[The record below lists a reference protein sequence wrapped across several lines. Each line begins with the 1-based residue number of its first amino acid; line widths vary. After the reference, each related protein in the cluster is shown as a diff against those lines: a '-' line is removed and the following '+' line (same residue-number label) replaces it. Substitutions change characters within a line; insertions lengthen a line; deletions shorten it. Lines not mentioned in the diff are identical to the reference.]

1 MAMTME
7 ELQQMLQRMTPAE
20 QQALLQQTYGN
31 IGTPTLNTDSRYGAE
46 GQGTGTFTAGGLENL
61 ERTAEGF
68 RGPIG
73 APFDQPGPGGVYGQY
88 MGQFDPTGR
97 LTGTEFTQ
105 QQRPSFLDQNGYL
118 LPLLVAGGA
127 GAFNALGGAGA
138 AAGGGSAASFT
149 PELMI
154 GQGGQGAFAGAAP
167 TVSAAGFTPEMMIG
181 QGVTPISSNA
191 PVLLAD
197 GAAAGFTPEMSIGQG
212 AQGTFNPPAPNVPPV
227 PNVPSVPPIPP
238 GPGSSL
244 PGPGSPPVDLTEASS
259 FPNSPGSGTP
269 NPLSNLINP
278 TTGRLLTMGL
288 GAALGGAGSG
298 STTATQ
304 NITVPEELRPFAQD
318 LAERGRRFADEP
330 FQPYTGQR
338 FAGPNDAQRNA
349 WEMVNQAVRNPT
361 AQQTQAEDAYSRL
374 LRAETPDFGRAE
386 RTNNQYIGATT
397 PGANNAYIGQTTNSD
412 TLQLARSLSNP
423 YLGATTP
430 GIGQQAQM
438 SLPTSTTSVGTNAL
452 LGMNNPALQ
461 ARIDQTANDIT
472 RNFNNVVNPQFDR
485 MARASGS
492 FGNTGVEQMR
502 GEAQRNLAQEI
513 GRAATDARMA
523 DYSLQAQLGE
533 SDIARRVGTSLADAQ
548 RNQNAMQAAQQFNIG
563 TEFNRQGQNAQF
575 AANDLARNLG
585 AANQQ
590 AAMQLN
596 AGQFDVSQR
605 ANDLNRNAQL
615 AQNQGQ
621 FNASLA
627 QSDLNRNAQLT
638 QNEGQFNAQQGNFD
652 ITNRSNNYNA
662 AQARAAS
669 TLPQWQG
676 FAEQPFRN
684 ANALS
689 TVGGQ
694 MNAYAQQPL
703 DFDYEQYKAARDDRY
718 NRLGLY
724 GNLYGAARGGQ
735 STTSSTSGGSPMAGL
750 LGGAATGAGI
760 YNLLTR
766 Y

>member
-1 MAMTME
+1 MAMTLE
-7 ELQQMLQRMTPAE
+7 ELQQMLQRMSPAE
-20 QQALLQQTYGN
+20 QQALLRQTYGN

-46 GQGTGTFTAGGLENL
+46 GQGTGTFTAGGLEGL

-73 APFDQPGPGGVYGQY
+73 APFDQPGPGGVFGQY
-88 MGQFDPTGR
+88 QGSFSPSGEFQGA
-97 LTGTEFTQ
+97 EFTQ
-105 QQRPSFLDQNGYL
+105 QQRPSFLDRNGYL
-118 LPLLVAGGA
+118 APLLVAGGA

-181 QGVTPISSNA
+181 QGVAPFGSNA

-197 GAAAGFTPEMSIGQG
+197 GTVAAGGSTLAGNGLAVPAGAGASLGGGTSLANAAGAGTAAGAGAAATPVAAGSTLLNALGGARGAAALLGAAAG
-212 AQGTFNPPAPNVPPV
+212 A
-227 PNVPSVPPIPP
+227 
-238 GPGSSL
+238 
-244 PGPGSPPVDLTEASS
+244 
-259 FPNSPGSGTP
+259 
-269 NPLSNLINP
+269 
-278 TTGRLLTMGL
+278 
-288 GAALGGAGSG
+288 AGSG

-304 NITVPEELRPFAQD
+304 STTVPEELRPFSQD
-318 LAERGRRFADEP
+318 LAERGQRFADQP
-330 FQPYTGQR
+330 FQPFTGQR
-338 FAGPNDAQRNA
+338 FAGPNDALRNA
-349 WEMVNQAVRNPT
+349 WEMVNQASRGTN
-361 AQQTQAEDAYSRL
+361 AQQTQAADAFGRL
-374 LRAETPDFGRAE
+374 LQGNTPDMARAE
-386 RTNNQYIGATT
+386 RTGNQYLGATT
-397 PGANNAYIGQTTNSD
+397 PGASNAYLGQNTNSD
-412 TLQLARSLSNP
+412 TLGLARSLSNP
-423 YLGATTP
+423 YLGATTQ

-438 SLPTSTTSVGTNAL
+438 SLPTSTTAVGTNAL

-513 GRAATDARMA
+513 GRASTDARMA
-523 DYSLQAQLGE
+523 DYNLQAQLGE

-548 RNQNAMQAAQQFNIG
+548 RNQAGMQAAQQFNIG

-596 AGQFDVSQR
+596 AGQFDVGQR
-605 ANDLNRNAQL
+605 ATDLNRNAQL
-615 AQNQGQ
+615 AQNLGQ
-621 FNASLA
+621 FNASLG
-627 QSDLNRNAQLT
+627 QSDLSRNAQLA
-638 QNEGQFNAQQGNFD
+638 QNMGQFNAQQGNFD
-652 ITNRSNNYNA
+652 ITNQANMYNA
-662 AQARAAS
+662 AQNRAAG
-669 TLPQWQG
+669 TLGQWQG

-684 ANALS
+684 ANALG
-689 TVGGQ
+689 TVGSQ
-694 MNAYAQQPL
+694 MNAFAQQPL
-703 DFDYEQYKAARDDRY
+703 DFNFQQYQAQQQDPY

-724 GNLYGAARGGQ
+724 GNLYNAARGGQ
-735 STTSSTSGGSPMAGL
+735 SQTSSTSGGNTAAGL